1 MHVPAFEQRRLGHH
15 LFAEG
20 DHFDCG
26 LLGLD
31 GQSQAGAEKMGI
43 DITAQSNLILILVY
57 HKEPSMRVMISQVKS
72 LVPFLCR
79 PVLLCASLV
88 DYL

>member
-43 DITAQSNLILILVY
+43 DITLSLI
-57 HKEPSMRVMISQVKS
+57 
-72 LVPFLCR
+72 
-79 PVLLCASLV
+79 
-88 DYL
+88 